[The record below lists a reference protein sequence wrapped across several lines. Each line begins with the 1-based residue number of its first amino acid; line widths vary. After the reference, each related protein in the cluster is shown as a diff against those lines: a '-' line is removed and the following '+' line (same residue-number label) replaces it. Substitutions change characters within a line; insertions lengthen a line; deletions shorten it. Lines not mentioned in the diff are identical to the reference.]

1 MYDFWKDYKDYPIL
15 KRINIISMISSFCYR
30 YTSDYKFEGESH
42 DFFEFVCVLDGNVSI
57 AIDEKIFEL
66 HKGQILFANPL
77 EFHNL
82 CSANNTDP
90 QVLIMSFKLS
100 GDFKFNKRIATIS
113 DKIMNELLDIFS
125 YGREVFNFNGI
136 CVESVKAGRELE
148 AQIFTNRLEILLI
161 EIIKEEPTKE
171 IQLHTRSAVNYSK
184 IIKIL
189 KANINRSLTIKDV
202 AQLANMSESNV
213 KKIFSMYTNQG
224 IMAYFNELKIIEAQR
239 LLKEGLSVYEVSKAL
254 GFAEQNYFSNFFK
267 KATGFSPKNWLKNLQ
282 E

>member
-1 MYDFWKDYKDYPIL
+1 MHDSWKEYKDYPIY
-15 KRINIISMISSFCYR
+15 KRINISSMISSFCYR
-30 YTSDYKFEGESH
+30 YTKDYKFEGESH
-42 DFFEFVCVLDGNVSI
+42 DFSEFVCVLDGNVSI
-57 AIDEKIFEL
+57 AIDDKIFEL
-66 HKGQILFANPL
+66 HKGQIIFANPF

-90 QVLIMSFKLS
+90 KVLIMSFKLS
-100 GDFKFNKRIATIS
+100 GDFKFNKRIVTIS
-113 DKIMNELLDIFS
+113 DKIMNELLDIFR
-125 YGREVFNFNGI
+125 YGRRIFNFKGI
-136 CVESVKAGRELE
+136 CVESVKHGKELE
-148 AQIFTNRLEILLI
+148 AQIFINRLEILLI

-171 IQLHTRSAVNYSK
+171 IELNTRSAVNYSK

-189 KANINRSLTIKDV
+189 KANINRSLTIKDI

-224 IMAYFNELKIIEAQR
+224 IMSYFNELKIIEAQR

-254 GFAEQNYFSNFFK
+254 GFAEQNYFSNVFK
-267 KATGFSPKNWLKNLQ
+267 KATGYSPKNWLKNVH

>member
-1 MYDFWKDYKDYPIL
+1 MYDSWKDYKDYPIL

-30 YTSDYKFEGESH
+30 YTSDYRFEGESH

-57 AIDEKIFEL
+57 AIDENIFEL
-66 HKGQILFANPL
+66 HKGQIIFTNPL

-100 GDFKFNKRIATIS
+100 GDFRFDKRIATIS
-113 DKIMNELLDIFS
+113 EKTMNELLDTFS
-125 YGREVFNFNGI
+125 YGRNVFNFNGI
-136 CVESVKAGRELE
+136 CVESVKDGKELE
-148 AQIFTNRLEILLI
+148 AQIFINRLEILLI

-189 KANINRSLTIKDV
+189 KVNLNRSLTIKDI

-254 GFAEQNYFSNFFK
+254 GFAEQNYFSNVFK
-267 KATGFSPKNWLKNLQ
+267 KATGYSPKNWLKNVQ
-282 E
+282 K

>member
-1 MYDFWKDYKDYPIL
+1 MYDFWKEYKDYPIL

-57 AIDEKIFEL
+57 AIDENIFEL
-66 HKGQILFANPL
+66 HKGQIIFINPL

-90 QVLIMSFKLS
+90 KVLIMSFKLS
-100 GDFKFNKRIATIS
+100 GDFKFDKRIATIS
-113 DKIMNELLDIFS
+113 DKILNELLDVFS
-125 YGREVFNFNGI
+125 YGRQLFYFNGI
-136 CVESVKAGRELE
+136 CVESVKEGKELE

-161 EIIKEEPTKE
+161 EIIKEDPVKE

-189 KANINRSLTIKDV
+189 KANMNRSLTIKDI
-202 AQLANMSESNV
+202 AKLANMSESNV

-254 GFAEQNYFSNFFK
+254 GFAEQNYFSNVFK
-267 KATGFSPKNWLKNLQ
+267 KATGYSPKNWLKNMQ

>member
-1 MYDFWKDYKDYPIL
+1 MYDFWKEYKDYPIL

-57 AIDEKIFEL
+57 AIDENIFEL
-66 HKGQILFANPL
+66 HKGQIIFINPL

-90 QVLIMSFKLS
+90 KVLIMSFKLR
-100 GDFKFNKRIATIS
+100 GDFKFDKRIATIS
-113 DKIMNELLDIFS
+113 DKILNELLDVFS
-125 YGREVFNFNGI
+125 YGRQLFNFNGI
-136 CVESVKAGRELE
+136 CVESVKEGKEFE

-161 EIIKEEPTKE
+161 EIIKEDPVKE

-189 KANINRSLTIKDV
+189 KANMNRSLTIKDI
-202 AQLANMSESNV
+202 AKLANMSESNV

-254 GFAEQNYFSNFFK
+254 GFAEQNYFSNVFK
-267 KATGFSPKNWLKNLQ
+267 KATGYSPKNWLKNMQ

>member
-1 MYDFWKDYKDYPIL
+1 MYDSWKDYKDYPIL

-30 YTSDYKFEGESH
+30 YTSDYRFEGESH

-57 AIDEKIFEL
+57 AIDENIFEL
-66 HKGQILFANPL
+66 HKGQIIFTNPL

-100 GDFKFNKRIATIS
+100 GDFRFDKRIATIS
-113 DKIMNELLDIFS
+113 EKTMNELLDTFS
-125 YGREVFNFNGI
+125 YGRNVFNFNGI
-136 CVESVKAGRELE
+136 CVESVKDGKELE
-148 AQIFTNRLEILLI
+148 AQIFINRLEILLI
-161 EIIKEEPTKE
+161 EIIKEEPVKE

-189 KANINRSLTIKDV
+189 KANLNRSLTIKDV

-239 LLKEGLSVYEVSKAL
+239 LLKDGLSVYEVSKAL
-254 GFAEQNYFSNFFK
+254 GFAEQNYFSNVFK
-267 KATGFSPKNWLKNLQ
+267 KATGYSPKNWLKNVQ
-282 E
+282 K

>member
-1 MYDFWKDYKDYPIL
+1 MYDFWKEYKDYPIL
-15 KRINIISMISSFCYR
+15 KRINITSMISSFCYR

-57 AIDEKIFEL
+57 AIDDKIFEL
-66 HKGQILFANPL
+66 HKGQIIFTNPL

-100 GDFKFNKRIATIS
+100 GAFKFDKRIATIS
-113 DKIMNELLDIFS
+113 DKIMHELLDVFS
-125 YGREVFNFNGI
+125 YGRRVFNFNGI
-136 CVESVKAGRELE
+136 CVESVKEGKELE
-148 AQIFTNRLEILLI
+148 AQIFINRLEILLI
-161 EIIKEEPTKE
+161 EIVKEEPVKE

-189 KANINRSLTIKDV
+189 KANLNRSLTIKDV

-213 KKIFSMYTNQG
+213 KKVFSMYTNQG

-239 LLKEGLSVYEVSKAL
+239 LLKQGLSVYEVSKAL
-254 GFAEQNYFSNFFK
+254 GFAEQNYFSNVFK
-267 KATGFSPKNWLKNLQ
+267 KATGYSPKNWLKYVQ

>member
-57 AIDEKIFEL
+57 AIDENIFEL
-66 HKGQILFANPL
+66 HKGQIIFTNPL

-100 GDFKFNKRIATIS
+100 GDFRFDKRIATIS
-113 DKIMNELLDIFS
+113 EKTMNELLDTFS
-125 YGREVFNFNGI
+125 YGRNVFNFNGI
-136 CVESVKAGRELE
+136 CVESVKDGKELE
-148 AQIFTNRLEILLI
+148 AQIFINRLEILLI

-189 KANINRSLTIKDV
+189 KVNLNRSLTIKDI

-254 GFAEQNYFSNFFK
+254 GFAEQNYFSNVFK
-267 KATGFSPKNWLKNLQ
+267 KATGYSPKNWLKNVQ
-282 E
+282 K

>member
-1 MYDFWKDYKDYPIL
+1 MHDSWKEYQDYPIY
-15 KRINIISMISSFCYR
+15 KRINITSMISSFCYR
-30 YTSDYKFEGESH
+30 YTKDYKFEGESH
-42 DFFEFVCVLDGNVSI
+42 DFCEFVCVLDGNVSI
-57 AIDEKIFEL
+57 AIDDKIFEL
-66 HKGQILFANPL
+66 QKGQIIFANPF

-90 QVLIMSFKLS
+90 KVLIMSFKLS
-100 GDFKFNKRIATIS
+100 GDFKFNKRIVTIS
-113 DKIMNELLDIFS
+113 DKIMNELLDVFR
-125 YGREVFNFNGI
+125 YGRRIFNFKGI
-136 CVESVKAGRELE
+136 CVESVKHGKELE
-148 AQIFTNRLEILLI
+148 SQIFINRLEILLI
-161 EIIKEEPTKE
+161 EMIKEEPTKE
-171 IQLHTRSAVNYSK
+171 IALNTRSAVNYSK

-189 KANINRSLTIKDV
+189 KANINRSLTIKDI

-254 GFAEQNYFSNFFK
+254 GFAEQNYFSNVFK
-267 KATGFSPKNWLKNLQ
+267 KATGYSPKNWLKNVH